1 MKKTVLFLGSALFVA
16 GMMFSC
22 GNNNAEA
29 TEEDTT
35 ANTEEVAPEAPE
47 ATAPEATAPVATSK
61 EEILSKAR
69 EAGQAKCNCYKT
81 DPASVENC
89 FKAILDQTY
98 AAYKDDADFQAE
110 MKAEYN
116 KCIKAKATNA
126 AKEAGNKAVKEGAK
140 AASEA
145 ATDALKNIG
154 K

>member
-1 MKKTVLFLGSALFVA
+1 MKKVTLFLGSALFVA

-29 TEEDTT
+29 VEEDTT
-35 ANTEEVAPEAPE
+35 ATEAVKAEEAPAPEA
-47 ATAPEATAPVATSK
+47 AAPVATSK

-81 DPASVENC
+81 DAASVEKC
-89 FKAILDQTY
+89 FQAILDQTY

-116 KCIKAKATNA
+116 RCIKGKVKDA
-126 AKEAGNKAVKEGAK
+126 AKDATNKAVKEGAK

-145 ATDALKNIG
+145 ATDALKNLG

>member
-1 MKKTVLFLGSALFVA
+1 MKKVTLFLGSALFVA

-29 TEEDTT
+29 VEEDTT
-35 ANTEEVAPEAPE
+35 ATEEVTAEEAPAPEA
-47 ATAPEATAPVATSK
+47 AAPAATSK

-81 DPASVENC
+81 DAASVEKC
-89 FKAILDQTY
+89 FQAILDQTY

-116 KCIKAKATNA
+116 RCIKGKVKDA
-126 AKEAGNKAVKEGAK
+126 AKDATNKAVKEGAK

-145 ATDALKNIG
+145 ATDALKNLG

>member
-1 MKKTVLFLGSALFVA
+1 MKKVTLFLGSALFVA

-29 TEEDTT
+29 VEEDTT
-35 ANTEEVAPEAPE
+35 ATEEVTAEEAPAPEA
-47 ATAPEATAPVATSK
+47 AAPAATSK

-81 DPASVENC
+81 DAASVEKC
-89 FKAILDQTY
+89 FQAILDQTY
-98 AAYKDDADFQAE
+98 AAYKNDADFQAE

-116 KCIKAKATNA
+116 RCIKGKVQDA
-126 AKEAGNKAVKEGAK
+126 AKDATNKAVKAGAQ

>member
-1 MKKTVLFLGSALFVA
+1 MKKVTLFLGSALFVA

-29 TEEDTT
+29 VEEDTT
-35 ANTEEVAPEAPE
+35 ATEEVAAEEAPAPE
-47 ATAPEATAPVATSK
+47 AAAPVATSK

-81 DPASVENC
+81 DAASVEKC
-89 FKAILDQTY
+89 FQAILDQTY

-116 KCIKAKATNA
+116 RCIKGKVKDA
-126 AKEAGNKAVKEGAK
+126 AKDATNKAVKEGAK

>member
-1 MKKTVLFLGSALFVA
+1 MKKTALFLGCALFVA
-16 GMMFSC
+16 GMIFSC

-35 ANTEEVAPEAPE
+35 ANTEEEVKAEEAP
-47 ATAPEATAPVATSK
+47 APEATAPVATSK

-81 DPASVENC
+81 DVASVEKC
-89 FKAILDQTY
+89 FQAILDQTY
-98 AAYKDDADFQAE
+98 AAYKNDADFQAE

-116 KCIKAKATNA
+116 RCIKGKVQDA
-126 AKEAGNKAVKEGAK
+126 AKEATNKAIKEGAK
-140 AASEA
+140 ATSEA
-145 ATDALKNIG
+145 INEGIKNLK

>member
-1 MKKTVLFLGSALFVA
+1 MKKVTLFLGSALFVA

-29 TEEDTT
+29 VEEDTT
-35 ANTEEVAPEAPE
+35 ATEEVKAEEAPAPEA
-47 ATAPEATAPVATSK
+47 AAPVATSK

-81 DPASVENC
+81 DAASVEKC
-89 FKAILDQTY
+89 FQAILDQTY

-116 KCIKAKATNA
+116 RCIKGKVKDA
-126 AKEAGNKAVKEGAK
+126 AKEATNKAVKEGAK

-145 ATDALKNIG
+145 ATDALKNLG

>member
-1 MKKTVLFLGSALFVA
+1 MKIVTLFLGSALFVA

-29 TEEDTT
+29 VEEDTT
-35 ANTEEVAPEAPE
+35 ATEEVKAEEAPAPEA
-47 ATAPEATAPVATSK
+47 AAPVATNK

-81 DPASVENC
+81 DAASVEKC
-89 FKAILDQTY
+89 FQAILDQTY

-116 KCIKAKATNA
+116 RCIKGKVKDA
-126 AKEAGNKAVKEGAK
+126 AKEATNKAVKEGAK

-145 ATDALKNIG
+145 ATDALKNLG

>member
-1 MKKTVLFLGSALFVA
+1 MKRTVLFLGSALFVA

-22 GNNNAEA
+22 GNNNVEA
-29 TEEDTT
+29 VEEDTT
-35 ANTEEVAPEAPE
+35 ATTEEVTAEEVQAPEAVAPEA
-47 ATAPEATAPVATSK
+47 TTVSK

-89 FKAILDQTY
+89 FKAILSESY

-116 KCIKAKATNA
+116 RCIKEKATNA
-126 AKEAGNKAVKEGAK
+126 AKEVGNKAVKAGAQ

-145 ATDALKNIG
+145 ASDALKNF
-154 K
+154 KK

>member
-1 MKKTVLFLGSALFVA
+1 MKKVTLFLGSALFVA

-29 TEEDTT
+29 VEEDTT
-35 ANTEEVAPEAPE
+35 ATEEVKAEEAPAPEA
-47 ATAPEATAPVATSK
+47 AAPVATSK

-81 DPASVENC
+81 DAASVEKC
-89 FKAILDQTY
+89 FQAILDQTY

-116 KCIKAKATNA
+116 RCIKGKVKDA
-126 AKEAGNKAVKEGAK
+126 AKDATNKAVKEGAK

-145 ATDALKNIG
+145 ATDALKNLG

>member
-1 MKKTVLFLGSALFVA
+1 
-16 GMMFSC
+16 MFSC

-29 TEEDTT
+29 VEEDS
-35 ANTEEVAPEAPE
+35 AAITEEVTTDE
-47 ATAPEATAPVATSK
+47 ATATEATPATTSK

-81 DPASVENC
+81 DAASVEKC
-89 FKAILDQTY
+89 FQAILDQTY

-116 KCIKAKATNA
+116 RCIKGKVQDA
-126 AKEAGNKAVKEGAK
+126 AKDATNKAVKAGAQ

>member
-1 MKKTVLFLGSALFVA
+1 MKKVTLFLGSALFVA

-29 TEEDTT
+29 TTEDTI
-35 ANTEEVAPEAPE
+35 ATEAVEEAPAPEAAPAE
-47 ATAPEATAPVATSK
+47 APAAASK

-89 FKAILDQTY
+89 FRAILDQTY

-116 KCIKAKATNA
+116 RCIKEKVTNA
-126 AKEAGNKAVKEGAK
+126 AKEAGNKAVKAGAQ

-145 ATDALKNIG
+145 ATDALKNL
-154 K
+154 KK

>member
-1 MKKTVLFLGSALFVA
+1 MKKVTLFLASALFVA

-29 TEEDTT
+29 VEEDTT
-35 ANTEEVAPEAPE
+35 ATEEVTAEEAPAPEA
-47 ATAPEATAPVATSK
+47 AAPVAASK

-81 DPASVENC
+81 DAASVEKC
-89 FKAILDQTY
+89 FQAILDQTY

-116 KCIKAKATNA
+116 RCIKGKVKDA
-126 AKEAGNKAVKEGAK
+126 AKDATNKAVKEGAK

-145 ATDALKNIG
+145 ATDALKNLG

>member
-1 MKKTVLFLGSALFVA
+1 MKKVTLFLGSALFVA

-29 TEEDTT
+29 VEEDTT
-35 ANTEEVAPEAPE
+35 ATEEVTAEEAPAPEA
-47 ATAPEATAPVATSK
+47 AAPVATSK

-81 DPASVENC
+81 DAASVEKC
-89 FKAILDQTY
+89 FQAILDQTY

-116 KCIKAKATNA
+116 RCIKGKVKDA
-126 AKEAGNKAVKEGAK
+126 AKDATNKAVKEGAK

-145 ATDALKNIG
+145 ATDALKNLG

>member
-1 MKKTVLFLGSALFVA
+1 MKKVFLFLGCALFVA

-22 GNNNAEA
+22 RNNNVQV
-29 TEEDTT
+29 TEEDAT

-47 ATAPEATAPVATSK
+47 ATTPAATPAAASK
-61 EEILSKAR
+61 DEILSKAR

-81 DPASVENC
+81 DPASVEKC
-89 FKAILDQTY
+89 FKAILDETY

-116 KCIKAKATNA
+116 RCIKEKATNA
-126 AKEAGNKAVKEGAK
+126 AKEAGNKVVKEGAK

-145 ATDALKNIG
+145 ATDALKNI
-154 K
+154 KK

>member
-1 MKKTVLFLGSALFVA
+1 MKKVTFFLASAMFVA

-22 GNNNAEA
+22 GNNNAET
-29 TEEDTT
+29 TEEDTN
-35 ANTEEVAPEAPE
+35 AATEEVVAEEAPAPAE
-47 ATAPEATAPVATSK
+47 AAAPAATSK

-81 DPASVENC
+81 DAASVENC

-116 KCIKAKATNA
+116 RCIKEKATNA
-126 AKEAGNKAVKEGAK
+126 AKEAGDKALKAGAQ
-140 AASEA
+140 AASDA
-145 ATDALKNIG
+145 ATDALKNL
-154 K
+154 KK

>member
-1 MKKTVLFLGSALFVA
+1 MKKTVLFLGCALFVA

-29 TEEDTT
+29 VEDDSV
-35 ANTEEVAPEAPE
+35 ATEEVKAEEAPAPEA
-47 ATAPEATAPVATSK
+47 AAPVATSK
-61 EEILSKAR
+61 DEILSKAR

-89 FKAILDQTY
+89 FRAILNETY

-116 KCIKAKATNA
+116 RCIKEKATNA
-126 AKEAGNKAVKEGAK
+126 AKEAGNKAIKEGAK

-145 ATDALKNIG
+145 ATDAMKNFG

>member
-1 MKKTVLFLGSALFVA
+1 MKKVTFFLASAMFVA

-29 TEEDTT
+29 VEEDTT
-35 ANTEEVAPEAPE
+35 ATEEEVKAEEAPAPEA
-47 ATAPEATAPVATSK
+47 AAPVATSK

-81 DPASVENC
+81 DAASVEKC
-89 FKAILDQTY
+89 FQAILDQTY
-98 AAYKDDADFQAE
+98 AAYKNDADFQAE

-116 KCIKAKATNA
+116 RCIKGKVQDA
-126 AKEAGNKAVKEGAK
+126 AKEATNKAVKAGAQ

-145 ATDALKNIG
+145 ATDALKNLG

>member
-1 MKKTVLFLGSALFVA
+1 MKKVTLFLGSALFVA

-29 TEEDTT
+29 VEEDTT
-35 ANTEEVAPEAPE
+35 ATEEVKAEEAPAPEA
-47 ATAPEATAPVATSK
+47 AAPVATNK

-81 DPASVENC
+81 DAASVEKC
-89 FKAILDQTY
+89 FQAILDQTY

-116 KCIKAKATNA
+116 RCIKGKVKDA
-126 AKEAGNKAVKEGAK
+126 AKEATNKAVKEGAK

-145 ATDALKNIG
+145 ATDALKNLG

>member
-1 MKKTVLFLGSALFVA
+1 MKKVTLFLGSALFVA

-29 TEEDTT
+29 VEEDTT
-35 ANTEEVAPEAPE
+35 ATEEVTAEEAPAPEA
-47 ATAPEATAPVATSK
+47 AAPVAASK

-81 DPASVENC
+81 DAASVEKC
-89 FKAILDQTY
+89 FQAILDQTY
-98 AAYKDDADFQAE
+98 AAYKDDAEFQKE
-110 MKAEYN
+110 MKAEYER
-116 KCIKAKATNA
+116 CIKGKVKDAT
-126 AKEAGNKAVKEGAK
+126 NKAVKAGAQ

>member
-1 MKKTVLFLGSALFVA
+1 MKKVTLFLGSALFVA

-29 TEEDTT
+29 VEEDTT
-35 ANTEEVAPEAPE
+35 ATEEVTAEEAPAPEA
-47 ATAPEATAPVATSK
+47 AAPVAASK

-81 DPASVENC
+81 DAASVEKC
-89 FKAILDQTY
+89 FQAILDQTY

-116 KCIKAKATNA
+116 RCIKGKVKDA
-126 AKEAGNKAVKEGAK
+126 AKDATNKAVKEGAK

-145 ATDALKNIG
+145 ATDALKNLG

>member
-1 MKKTVLFLGSALFVA
+1 MKKVTLFLGSALFVA

-29 TEEDTT
+29 VEEDTT
-35 ANTEEVAPEAPE
+35 ATEEVKAEEAPAPEA
-47 ATAPEATAPVATSK
+47 AAPVATSK

-81 DPASVENC
+81 DAASVEKC
-89 FKAILDQTY
+89 FQAILDQTY

-116 KCIKAKATNA
+116 RCIKGKVKDA
-126 AKEAGNKAVKEGAK
+126 AKDATNKAVKEGAK

>member
-1 MKKTVLFLGSALFVA
+1 MKKVTLFLGSALFVA

-29 TEEDTT
+29 VEEDTT
-35 ANTEEVAPEAPE
+35 ATEEVAAEEAPAPE
-47 ATAPEATAPVATSK
+47 AAAPVATSK

-81 DPASVENC
+81 DVASVEKC
-89 FKAILDQTY
+89 FQAILDQTY

-116 KCIKAKATNA
+116 RCIKEKATNA
-126 AKEAGNKAVKEGAK
+126 AKEAGNKAVKSGAQ

-145 ATDALKNIG
+145 ATDALKNL
-154 K
+154 KK

>member
-1 MKKTVLFLGSALFVA
+1 MKKVTLFLASALFVA

-29 TEEDTT
+29 VEEDTT
-35 ANTEEVAPEAPE
+35 ATEEVTTDE
-47 ATAPEATAPVATSK
+47 ATATEATPAATSK

-81 DPASVENC
+81 DAASVEKC
-89 FKAILDQTY
+89 FQAILDQTY

-116 KCIKAKATNA
+116 RCIKGKVQDA
-126 AKEAGNKAVKEGAK
+126 AKEATNKAVKAGAQ